1 MRLISR
7 HILRSLA
14 APFFWGVLAL
24 TGLLLLNQLA
34 QLIDNFGG
42 RGLGWDVM
50 AEAIVLALP
59 ALLTLTLPMSV
70 LVATLY
76 AYSSLAA
83 DLEMVAMYAN
93 GLSVWRMVRP
103 AFVAATFVA
112 IVNFLLF
119 DQLVPL
125 SNTRFRTLR
134 SDVFRKAPTLTLRP
148 QQLNELSS
156 SGYVLRAR
164 EISNADGQLREVTIW
179 DLRRFDGR
187 RVIHADSGRMAQSP
201 DGTDL
206 LMTLYDGEILDFSTV
221 EPTRVERTAFHVN
234 VVNIKDVQDE
244 FERSDAQLERGD
256 RERSGCELL
265 DGITEGDWAL
275 EEAHQRR
282 EQLTRRDLRHL
293 MALPPLPP
301 PPVQPRPEFPPHCGQ
316 WREVQKVLERVLL
329 PRTAD
334 ASVATPSVALP
345 SRHLAETDL
354 ELPPA
359 ARQSEHPTE
368 SDTEPPLAA
377 RQSEHPTE
385 SDIEP
390 PLAAAQQEPVRLL
403 TPQDSAAARRRLDS
417 IRRFKDSTSR
427 LGVTPDSEVVPQQ
440 QEPADSIDGVPLYPV
455 QPQPPPFLVNP
466 PGYPGAPGDPGMATT
481 MMDVSGARM
490 QADEALRIT
499 REYAVE
505 YHKKF
510 AIPLGSFCFVLMG
523 VALALKFPRS
533 GIGLVIGGSL
543 LIFLAFYV
551 LLIGGESLAD
561 KGVVSAEVAMYL
573 PVALFTLA
581 GLAAVA
587 SANREMGTARTV
599 GLGEW
604 LRDLF
609 RRRSAP
615 S

>member
-24 TGLLLLNQLA
+24 TGLLLMNSLA
-34 QLIDNFGG
+34 QLIDQFGG

-50 AEAIVLALP
+50 VEAIVLALP

-103 AFVAATFVA
+103 AFVAAIFVA

-134 SDVFRKAPTLTLRP
+134 ADVFRKAPTLTLRA
-148 QQLNELSS
+148 QQLNELPPT
-156 SGYVLRAR
+156 GYLLRAS
-164 EISNADGQLREVTIW
+164 EISNASGQLRQVTIW
-179 DLRRFDGR
+179 DLRRYDGR

-206 LMTLYDGEILDFSTV
+206 LMTLYDGEILDFSTA
-221 EPTRVERTAFHVN
+221 EPTRVEQTAFLVN
-234 VVNIKDVQDE
+234 VVTIRDVQDD
-244 FERSDAQLERGD
+244 FQRSEGQLERGD

-265 DGITEGDWAL
+265 DGITEATWAL
-275 EEAHQRR
+275 DEAHDRR

-316 WREVQKVLERVLL
+316 WRDVQRLLERVLL
-329 PRTAD
+329 PRRAEAQSVPAGPPPVAD
-334 ASVATPSVALP
+334 LQQ
-345 SRHLAETDL
+345 D
-354 ELPPA
+354 PA
-359 ARQSEHPTE
+359 RSAQDSTRPRLRIPTE
-368 SDTEPPLAA
+368 QGT
-377 RQSEHPTE
+377 
-385 SDIEP
+385 
-390 PLAAAQQEPVRLL
+390 
-403 TPQDSAAARRRLDS
+403 DSLRR
-417 IRRFKDSTSR
+417 IKDSLNR
-427 LGVTPDSEVVPQQ
+427 LRVTPKQDLVPQR
-440 QEPADSIDGVPLYPV
+440 ADSGETVPLYPV
-455 QPQPPPFLVNP
+455 DPNGTPTFLVPPPGT
-466 PGYPGAPGDPGMATT
+466 PGGQGDPGMATT

-490 QADEALRIT
+490 TANEALRVT

-543 LIFLAFYV
+543 LIFLTFYV
-551 LLIGGESLAD
+551 LLIGGENLAD
-561 KGVVSAEVAMYL
+561 KGVVSAEVAMYA
-573 PVALFTLA
+573 PVAIFTLA

-587 SANREMGTARTV
+587 AANREMGTARTA
-599 GLGEW
+599 GIGEW

-609 RRRSAP
+609 RRRTP
-615 S
+615 SS

>member
-50 AEAIVLALP
+50 AEAIILALP

-368 SDTEPPLAA
+368 SD
-377 RQSEHPTE
+377 
-385 SDIEP
+385 IEP

-466 PGYPGAPGDPGMATT
+466 PGYPGGPADPGMATT

>member
-24 TGLLLLNQLA
+24 TGLLLMNSLA
-34 QLIDNFGG
+34 QLIDQFGG

-50 AEAIVLALP
+50 VEAIVLALP

-103 AFVAATFVA
+103 AFLAAIFVA

-134 SDVFRKAPTLTLRP
+134 ADVFRKAPTLTLRP
-148 QQLNELSS
+148 QQLNELPPT
-156 SGYVLRAR
+156 GYLLRAS
-164 EISNADGQLREVTIW
+164 EISNVNGQLRQVTIW
-179 DLRRFDGR
+179 DLRRYDGR

-206 LMTLYDGEILDFSTV
+206 LMTLYDGEILDFSTA
-221 EPTRVERTAFHVN
+221 EPTRVEQTAFHVN
-234 VVNIKDVQDE
+234 VVTIRDVQDD
-244 FERSDAQLERGD
+244 FQRSEGQLERGD

-265 DGITEGDWAL
+265 DGITEASWAL
-275 EEAHQRR
+275 DEAHDRR

-301 PPVQPRPEFPPHCGQ
+301 PPVQPRPQFPPHCGQ
-316 WREVQKVLERVLL
+316 WREVQRMLERVLL

-334 ASVATPSVALP
+334 AQSVPAGPPPVAGL
-345 SRHLAETDL
+345 
-354 ELPPA
+354 
-359 ARQSEHPTE
+359 Q
-368 SDTEPPLAA
+368 
-377 RQSEHPTE
+377 
-385 SDIEP
+385 
-390 PLAAAQQEPVRLL
+390 
-403 TPQDSAAARRRLDS
+403 QDSVRPRLR
-417 IRRFKDSTSR
+417 IRRDSDNLRRMKDSLNQ
-427 LGVTPDSEVVPQQ
+427 LGVTPAQDLVPQA
-440 QEPADSIDGVPLYPV
+440 PADSIEGVPLYPV
-455 QPQPPPFLVNP
+455 DPNGTPTFLVPPPGT
-466 PGYPGAPGDPGMATT
+466 PGGRGDPGMATT

-490 QADEALRIT
+490 TANEALRVT

-551 LLIGGESLAD
+551 LLIGGENLAD
-561 KGVVSAEVAMYL
+561 KGVVSARVAMYA
-573 PVALFTLA
+573 PVALFTLG
-581 GLAAVA
+581 GLVAVA
-587 SANREMGTARTV
+587 AANREMGTARTA
-599 GLGEW
+599 GIGEW

-609 RRRSAP
+609 RRRGTRQ
-615 S
+615 